1 MVRQINRL
9 PVIKNIQRGIQAVIV
24 LVILAILYINYESII
39 QFIKNI

>member
-9 PVIKNIQRGIQAVIV
+9 PVIRNIQRGVQAVIV

-39 QFIKNI
+39 QLIKNI